1 MIKNS
6 IFSEGIANTCSDNR
20 TVISSSVAVIADNE
34 MAVSKNN
41 HVSQQI
47 YKRNEQIS
55 EAVSKV
61 LEGYDWTTVQQTCK
75 SANVK
80 KESHVKR
87 PMNAFM
93 VWAQAARKQLADQH
107 PQLHNAELS
116 KTLGKL
122 WRKLSEADKKPFMQE
137 AERLRNIHKK
147 EYPNYKYQPRRR
159 KPPKVKSVSAKSAK
173 LTASPCDD
181 SKQISPSPKDDAVY
195 FSEGSSNSDLMSYPA
210 SNASSTMQRQSP
222 PVSVTES
229 PANQFLNT
237 FSESI
242 PVQNYPQTEPQ
253 ELSREFDRLDQSS
266 DTVHNLTDQMDIEME
281 EQLSQLDQYLQ
292 YPFSSSSNCSPWSTP
307 QTSNTLN
314 DTTTNVNV
322 IPNPSPFN
330 LPPPSSKDHYHHH
343 NYGCFKPEKC
353 HDHYDKSLLYPS
365 YLTPPQAPTQ
375 QQPPSYHHHQP
386 LWQNQFQYYPTYQ
399 QYIPSRDAEKSYACS
414 NI

>member
-1 MIKNS
+1 MIKNPAF
-6 IFSEGIANTCSDNR
+6 IDGIAPGTGCDNR
-20 TVISSSVAVIADNE
+20 TRISSSNSPDDVN
-34 MAVSKNN
+34 MAVVQNN
-41 HVSQQI
+41 HVPTQV
-47 YKRNEQIS
+47 YKRNEHIS

-122 WRKLSEADKKPFMQE
+122 WRKLSETDKKPFMQE

-159 KPPKVKSVSAKSAK
+159 KPPKVKSVS
-173 LTASPCDD
+173 
-181 SKQISPSPKDDAVY
+181 SKATKAVPSTSEDTKRISSPKDDATY
-195 FSEGSSNSDLMSYPA
+195 FSEGSSNSDLMGYTTTSTSSAIRHSPPA
-210 SNASSTMQRQSP
+210 SVAA
-222 PVSVTES
+222 ES
-229 PANQFLNT
+229 PSNQFVNNFT
-237 FSESI
+237 KSI
-242 PVQNYPQTEPQ
+242 PVQQNYSQTDAQ
-253 ELSREFDRLDQSS
+253 ELSREFDHSN

-281 EQLSQLDQYLQ
+281 EQLNQLDQYLQ
-292 YPFSSSSNCSPWSTP
+292 YPFPSSSNCSTW
-307 QTSNTLN
+307 TSHTSPS
-314 DTTTNVNV
+314 VNEPSSL
-322 IPNPSPFN
+322 IPNATLYN
-330 LPPPSSKDHYHHH
+330 LPTPKDPYNNH
-343 NYGCFKPEKC
+343 NYGCFKPAKC
-353 HDHYDKSLLYPS
+353 HDHYNKPSPYP
-365 YLTPPQAPTQ
+365 TPSPQGPQ
-375 QQPPSYHHHQP
+375 QPSYHQQP
-386 LWQNQFQYYPTYQ
+386 LWQNQIQYYPTYQ